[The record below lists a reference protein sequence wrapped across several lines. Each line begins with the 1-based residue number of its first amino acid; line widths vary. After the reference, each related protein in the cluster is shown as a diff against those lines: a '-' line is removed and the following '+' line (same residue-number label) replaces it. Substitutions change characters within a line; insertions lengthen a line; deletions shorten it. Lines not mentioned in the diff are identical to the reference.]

1 MQTLNGRC
9 AKLNIRENLFLAPV
23 TTAIF
28 LAAVLSFPHIAA
40 AVSIGEIVSLSKLGE
55 PLSIRV
61 ELTSAANEKID
72 STCLSLQAPDP
83 NEEGAQ
89 DYLVTAKLAVK
100 TELGRQFGIISSHKP
115 FNEAFGKIRLQVNC
129 LGQGSVTKTLTF
141 LPDLDA
147 AQFNQIT
154 APAAATGMNDSI
166 NPSSP
171 GKKQPPAG
179 IALSL
184 SRDATLNASPEQATG
199 QRLPPASVAPAIALK
214 KDFSVQAS
222 GKNQQPPITRSARK
236 KRAHTEVFM
245 FKLSSD
251 PIDESR
257 IGKISAEEREI
268 LLARQKLLDADD
280 QMASFLAMQHQIKQL
295 QGELG
300 EIKLK
305 LTLLSAG
312 SSATTSPAANTADS
326 TPLLSDTK
334 QKKLALFAGGLVL
347 AILALLLGLR
357 YYNRTT
363 SQHLGKEIWGG
374 VVAEPAS
381 PKIATPPR
389 SASLNTG
396 FSKMHAAASPSV
408 AKTGSASIAAA
419 SSAHTKSQ
427 EELSE
432 VDAIIEEADLYSTY
446 GHPDRAILMLQELI
460 KQHPAKIE
468 AWELLLYILASQK
481 KVAEFEIAA
490 RDFMELNKSS
500 TASNKIEEMRRSLKQ
515 GTSVPVNNGTL
526 VTAVPVLIASGKRR
540 LIGKILVET
549 GILTALDMKKYLDDF
564 DPKLDGRI
572 GEYLVARQAISNEQ
586 LNEALRLQ
594 QSGETAGNQ
603 EPVDYDIG
611 RFLPDS
617 GPKQDERLNEY
628 LKMDEARNNKPKKS

>member
-1 MQTLNGRC
+1 MQTLNGHYL
-9 AKLNIRENLFLAPV
+9 KLNFRKKKFLAPA

-28 LAAVLSFPHIAA
+28 LVAALTFPCFAA

-55 PLSIRV
+55 PLFIRV
-61 ELTSAANEKID
+61 ELASAANEKID
-72 STCLSLQAPDP
+72 STCLSLQAPEP

-89 DYLVTAKLAVK
+89 DFLVTAKLDVK

-115 FNEAFGKIRLQVNC
+115 FNEAFGKIRLRVNC
-129 LGQGSVTKTLTF
+129 RGQGSVTKTLTF
-141 LPDLDA
+141 LPDLDT
-147 AQFNQIT
+147 AQINQNT
-154 APAAATGMNDSI
+154 EPGVVTGMNDSI
-166 NPSSP
+166 NSSSS
-171 GKKQPPAG
+171 GRKQSPAG

-184 SRDATLNASPEQATG
+184 SRDATLNASPQQATE

-214 KDFSVQAS
+214 KDFSVKAS
-222 GKNQQPPITRSARK
+222 GKKQQSPITRSARK
-236 KRAHTEVFM
+236 KRAHSEVFM
-245 FKLSSD
+245 FKLSSE

-268 LLARQKLLDADD
+268 LRARQKLLDADD

-295 QGELG
+295 QDELG

-305 LTLLSAG
+305 LTLLSAA
-312 SSATTSPAANTADS
+312 SPATTTPATNAEDRS
-326 TPLLSDTK
+326 PLLSDTK

-357 YYNRTT
+357 YYNRAT

-374 VVAEPAS
+374 VAAEPAS
-381 PKIATPPR
+381 PKIATPPS
-389 SASLNTG
+389 SASTNTG
-396 FSKMHAAASPSV
+396 FNKMHTATSPSA
-408 AKTGSASIAAA
+408 AKTGSASIATT
-419 SSAHTKSQ
+419 SSAYTKSQ

-432 VDAIIEEADLYSTY
+432 VDAIIEEAELYSTY

-490 RDFMELNKSS
+490 RDFMTLNTSS
-500 TASNKIEEMRRSLKQ
+500 TLSNKIEEMRRSLKQ
-515 GTSVPVNNGTL
+515 ETTLPVNNGA
-526 VTAVPVLIASGKRR
+526 AVPAVIASGKRR

-611 RFLPDS
+611 RYLPDS
-617 GPKQDERLNEY
+617 NPNQDERLNEY